1 MEKKLHNLHLKII
14 YGLSFII
21 FIFSSCSSNMVK
33 NRVVNVKYREKSP
46 VEIIKISSVNG
57 NIDIIGWSK
66 DFVEINTEKLLISGF
81 LQDLNLLDTLFE
93 KEDNTLNIKTKI
105 PARIEGKINL
115 KIYVPFILLKIYIDS
130 KSGNIGI
137 NKYLGDV
144 ELTNK
149 NGNINIIFE
158 GSILRIDSYKSRINL
173 YIKSYNSTDVV
184 VNNEDGLTDI
194 NVETIGKS
202 SYLDVK
208 SFESDINI
216 AIFKDIDHK
225 LMLTNKNGT
234 IDVKYNIFEK
244 NTIEG
249 THNSIS
255 GKKGNGYNNLT
266 IDVSNENGKINLMLA
281 NERYLKKEL
290 NEMPLF

>member
-1 MEKKLHNLHLKII
+1 MHNLHLKII